1 MVSHESFNRARN
13 GFCAPPEE
21 KSSLFLVMATREA
34 LFLVLDGCGDCPTPK
49 LRLEVDSI
57 RFTNVETSISSR
69 RRLRRLEK
77 RGSRRSEREKDFK
90 KKKKKK
96 NEEMDRRGYLWP
108 KFKGETQISNS
119 RRRRLSE
126 AEIGNLRNS
135 KRVEEGT
142 VKRGNLEWM

>member
-77 RGSRRSEREKDFK
+77 RGFKKIREREGFQEEEEEEERGNGSERRFMTEIQRRDSDLEFQEKK
-90 KKKKKK
+90 IK
-96 NEEMDRRGYLWP
+96 
-108 KFKGETQISNS
+108 
-119 RRRRLSE
+119 
-126 AEIGNLRNS
+126 
-135 KRVEEGT
+135 
-142 VKRGNLEWM
+142 